1 LLLLL
6 LLADICCKMLWHRMG
21 VFGSNASGTQ
31 TAQLTIFYAGT
42 VNVFN
47 DVTQEKVRKILCR
60 QYVCDVI

>member
-1 LLLLL
+1 
-6 LLADICCKMLWHRMG
+6 MLWHRRG